1 MSGQGA
7 DEIISDY
14 YNEFTNSRRSC
25 FKGNWKLAKEFGII
39 FIMDGTK
46 FILLLQSVLLAVTV

>member
-1 MSGQGA
+1 MILIKNSQKIKDLKD

-25 FKGNWKLAKEFGII
+25 FKGN
-39 FIMDGTK
+39 
-46 FILLLQSVLLAVTV
+46 